1 MQLNNFSPVLFN
13 KTCIKTVQLL
23 YEKRT
28 LEPVRKIKEP
38 DIH

>member
-1 MQLNNFSPVLFN
+1 MQQNIFCPVLSN
-13 KTCIKTVQLL
+13 NTCIKIVQLL